1 MSVNPEEFEEDPSS
15 ASFNVE
21 DIEGIVFGGIS
32 SRFWML
38 RKHLCSLTSADHNNG
53 NGVPFYSWSCI
64 TLILKQRDVD
74 LVIINQKHMDRLLK
88 FLVYHMNTVDGNK
101 DSAKGIYTKLVQ

>member
-1 MSVNPEEFEEDPSS
+1 MHVDLEKFEEDPSS

-53 NGVPFYSWSCI
+53 SGVPFYSWNCI
-64 TLILKQRDVD
+64 TLIMKHRDVD
-74 LVIINQKHMDRLLK
+74 LVIGNQKHMDTLLK
-88 FLVYHMNTVDGNK
+88 YLVFHMNTVDGNT
-101 DSAKGIYTKLVQ
+101 DSAKGIYE